1 MILTYFVYGG
11 ALFVSTFLI
20 YLSEYVKTKLQTR
33 ILIGLSFFVIFVV
46 AALRYNVGSDYNS
59 YEWLFYRF
67 QEGGAQY
74 VEIGYRY
81 LNIFVADLGIGF
93 EGLVA
98 ILSFVTYYFFYKAY
112 PKEKAYVFHFV
123 FVCTL
128 YLYSFS
134 NLRSSIV

>member
-1 MILTYFVYGG
+1 MFLTYLVYGG
-11 ALFVSTFLI
+11 VLFFSTLFV
-20 YLSEYVKTKLQTR
+20 YLSERTY
-33 ILIGLSFFVIFVV
+33 ILIQKKMLLALSFFVIFIV
-46 AALRYNVGSDYNS
+46 AALRYNVGSDYPS
-59 YEWLFYRF
+59 YEWLFYQF
-67 QEGGAQY
+67 QNGDAQY

-98 ILSFVTYYFFYKAY
+98 IFSFVTYYIFYKAY

-128 YLYSFS
+128 YLVPLFFF
-134 NLRSSIV
+134 